1 MLYQKGAQSIK
12 QELHY
17 RRDALPAYALSI
29 EPAPAPAGRP
39 QGFPTRMT
47 RTPGHELLR
56 AIPSVDELLA
66 TPAFV
71 SWRSDTPRFPWTRF
85 VRTIIDDLREGRLDA
100 PTGADRAALSAV
112 ITAAAEKKLDA
123 LRTGGLRPVL
133 NGTGVI
139 LHTNLGRA
147 PVGEAAA
154 RAAERALSG
163 YVSLEVDL
171 ESGER
176 ARRGDAIEPLFALLC
191 GAEAAMVVNN
201 NAAAVYLVANSFS
214 PPGRIIV
221 SRGELVEIGGSF
233 RLPEIL
239 RHAALDVIEVGTTNR
254 TYAADY
260 ERVAQPGDV
269 LMKVHKSNYEIEG
282 FAHEATVQELV
293 EAGRRCDCRV
303 VFDLGSG
310 ALFDFAAAG
319 IGHEPAVARI
329 VESGVDAVTMSGDKL
344 LGAAQAGVIV
354 GRRAFIEKLKQ
365 NPLRRVVRVDKVAV
379 AVLQTVVREYLFAR
393 DVTETVP
400 VLAQITADVKAL
412 EQRANEIAGVLRGAG
427 VKNVSV
433 VSDEAAVGGGSFAT
447 MRVPSVAI
455 AVACASDRDAVHLA
469 RRLRLRVLPVFTR
482 VKGSEVRV
490 NMSTIFQHE
499 DSALADALIETLT
512 KPRA

>member
-1 MLYQKGAQSIK
+1 
-12 QELHY
+12 
-17 RRDALPAYALSI
+17 
-29 EPAPAPAGRP
+29 
-39 QGFPTRMT
+39 MT
-47 RTPGHELLR
+47 RIPGPELLR

-66 TPAFV
+66 TDVFAA
-71 SWRSDTPRFPWTRF
+71 WRAEHPRFPWTRF
-85 VRTIIDDLREGRLDA
+85 VRVILDDLREGRLDVPA
-100 PTGADRAALSAV
+100 GADRAALTAL
-112 ITAAAEKKLDA
+112 IAAAAAKKLEA

-147 PVGEAAA
+147 PLGDAAA
-154 RAAERALSG
+154 LAGAQALGG

-176 ARRGDAIEPLFALLC
+176 SRRGDVIEPLFALLC
-191 GAEAAMVVNN
+191 GTEAAMVVNN

-239 RHAALDVIEVGTTNR
+239 RHAAASVIEVGTTNR

-282 FAHEATVQELV
+282 FAHEATVSELV
-293 EAGRRCDCRV
+293 EVGKRCDCRV

-310 ALFDFAAAG
+310 ALFDFAEAG
-319 IGHEPAVARI
+319 IGHEPVVARI

-344 LGAAQAGVIV
+344 LGAAQAGIIV
-354 GRRAFIEKLKQ
+354 GRRAFIDRLKQ
-365 NPLRRVVRVDKVAV
+365 NPLRRVVRIDKVAV
-379 AVLQTVVREYLFAR
+379 AVLQTVAREYLFAQ
-393 DVTETVP
+393 DPKASVP
-400 VLAQITADVKAL
+400 VLSQITAGVEAL
-412 EQRANEIAGVLRGAG
+412 AHRANEIADLLRRGG

-433 VSDEAAVGGGSFAT
+433 VADDAAVGGGSFAT
-447 MRVPSVAI
+447 TRVPSVALAI
-455 AVACASDRDAVHLA
+455 ACASDRDAGQLA
-469 RRLRLRVLPVFTR
+469 RRLRLRAQPLFTR
-482 VKGSEVRV
+482 VKGSELRV
-490 NMSTIFQHE
+490 NLSTVFAHE
-499 DSALADALIETLT
+499 DEALAEALVDTLT
-512 KPRA
+512 RSGA